1 MFAYCKIPKNET
13 QSCIIYNVYTHKVNI
28 NNEKSSL
35 IEQLQLDSEFPPL
48 NELEFDE
55 VTVVVREEDES
66 EAPTTPNNS
75 NIASVIAMTGRGRNS
90 YKHNESINYLIIK

>member
-28 NNEKSSL
+28 NIEKSSL
-35 IEQLQLDSEFPPL
+35 IEQLQIDSGFPPL
-48 NELEFDE
+48 LEFDE

-75 NIASVIAMTGRGRNS
+75 SIASVIAMTGRGRDS